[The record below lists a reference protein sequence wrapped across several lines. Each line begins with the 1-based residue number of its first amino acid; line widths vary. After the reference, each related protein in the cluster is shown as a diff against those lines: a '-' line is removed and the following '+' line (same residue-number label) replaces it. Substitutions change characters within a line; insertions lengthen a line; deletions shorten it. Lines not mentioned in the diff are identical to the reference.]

1 MVVAGHADTPSPCL
15 ITTRATG
22 KRGAQLSAPKG
33 EIDARAAQHEV
44 EVPWAAGPGLRRCL
58 ARRARGQT
66 GMERPVASEKVSNV
80 SSFRAEKS
88 GS

>member
-1 MVVAGHADTPSPCL
+1 MEAVLSSIA
-15 ITTRATG
+15 TTRATG
-22 KRGAQLSAPKG
+22 EPGASVVASKG
-33 EIDARAAQHEV
+33 RADARTAQHEV

-58 ARRARGQT
+58 PWRARGQT
-66 GMERPVASEKVSNV
+66 GMGRPVAAEKVSNV